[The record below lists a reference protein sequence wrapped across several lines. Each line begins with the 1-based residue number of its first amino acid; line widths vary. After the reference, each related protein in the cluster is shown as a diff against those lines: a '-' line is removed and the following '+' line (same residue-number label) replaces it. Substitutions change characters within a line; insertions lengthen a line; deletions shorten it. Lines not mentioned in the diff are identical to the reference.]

1 MTEKEIRNIFEKF
14 NKQNVLIIGDVMV
27 DAYLFG
33 KVERISP
40 EAPVP
45 VVSVTGRNSRM
56 GGAANVA
63 LNIKSL
69 GGNPI
74 LCSVVGKDIRGKEFV
89 DLMKKEGLVTD
100 GIQVSNH
107 RPTTT
112 KFRIVGNNTQM
123 LRVDE
128 ESTYPISSYE
138 ERPLIRKIRKIIEET
153 RIDIIIMEDYDK
165 GCITENIIEFV
176 QDISEKYNIPVTVD
190 PKRRNFA
197 YYRDLTLLKPNF
209 KELIEGVGKDIENG
223 DIQGIKFA
231 MLELME
237 RNNIKIG
244 MVTLSEHGVLICE
257 RNTQRHIPAEVRN
270 IADVSGAGDTV
281 ISTLSLA
288 MAAGL
293 KPQIAAIL
301 ANLAGGLV
309 CEEVGVVPVNKEQLL
324 KEAIKVLKKEKN

>member
-1 MTEKEIRNIFEKF
+1 MTQKELKAAFEKF
-14 NKQNVLIIGDVMV
+14 NDLNILIIGDVMV

-33 KVERISP
+33 TVDRISP

-45 VVSVTGRNSRM
+45 VVAVTGRNSRM

-63 LNIKSL
+63 LNVKAL
-69 GGNPI
+69 GANPI
-74 LCSVVGKDIRGKEFV
+74 LCSVVGKDVRGKEFQ
-89 DLMKKEGLVTD
+89 DLMKKEGMITD

-112 KFRIVGNNTQM
+112 KFRIVGNNVQM

-128 ESTYPISSYE
+128 ENIYPISSYE
-138 ERPLIRKIRKIIEET
+138 ERPLIKKIQKIIET
-153 RIDIIIMEDYDK
+153 TKIDVIILEDYDK
-165 GCITENIIEFV
+165 GCITENIIEYV
-176 QDISEKYNIPVTVD
+176 TEVSEKYNIPVTVD
-190 PKRRNFA
+190 PKRRNFD
-197 YYRDLTLLKPNF
+197 YYKDLTLLKPNF
-209 KELIEGVGKDIENG
+209 KELIEGVGTHIESG
-223 DIQGIKFA
+223 DIQAIKFA
-231 MLELME
+231 MLDLMK

-257 RNTQRHIPAEVRN
+257 RNTQMHFPAIVRN

-293 KPQIAAIL
+293 SAQKSALL
-301 ANLAGGLV
+301 ANLAGGIV
-309 CEEVGVVPVNKEQLL
+309 CESVGVVPIDKEQLL
-324 KEAIKVLKKEKN
+324 KEAFSVLKKA

>member
-1 MTEKEIRNIFEKF
+1 MTEKEVRKSFEKF
-14 NKQNVLIIGDVMV
+14 NNLNVLIIGDVMV

-33 KVERISP
+33 TVDRISP

-45 VVSVTGRNSRM
+45 VVSVTGRMSRM

-63 LNIKSL
+63 LNVKSL

-74 LCSVVGKDIRGKEFV
+74 LCSVVGKDMRGKEFV
-89 DLMKKEGLVTD
+89 ELMKKEDMITD

-112 KFRIVGNNTQM
+112 KFRIVGNNVQM

-138 ERPLIRKIRKIIEET
+138 ERPLIRKIRKIIEENT
-153 RIDIIIMEDYDK
+153 IDVIIMEDYDK

-176 QDISEKYNIPVTVD
+176 QDVSEKYNIPVTVD
-190 PKRRNFA
+190 PKRRNFDF
-197 YYRDLTLLKPNF
+197 YRDLTVLKPNF
-209 KELIEGVGKDIENG
+209 KELIEGVGLHIENG
-223 DIQGIKFA
+223 DIQAIKFA
-231 MLELME
+231 MMELMKK
-237 RNNIKIG
+237 NNIEIG
-244 MVTLSEHGVLICE
+244 IVTLSEHGILVCE
-257 RNTQRHIPAEVRN
+257 RNTQMHIPAIVRN

-288 MAAGL
+288 MASGL
-293 KPQIAAIL
+293 SAQASAML

-309 CEEVGVVPVNKEQLL
+309 CEQVGVVPVNRDQLF
-324 KEAIKVLKKEKN
+324 KEAVKVLKKAK

>member
-1 MTEKEIRNIFEKF
+1 MTEKEVQKSFEKF
-14 NKQNVLIIGDVMV
+14 NKLNVLIIGDVMV

-33 KVERISP
+33 KVDRISP

-45 VVSVTGRNSRM
+45 VVSVTGRMSRM

-63 LNIKSL
+63 LNVKSL

-74 LCSVVGKDIRGKEFV
+74 LCSVVGKDMRGKEFV
-89 DLMKKEGLVTD
+89 ELMKKEGMITD

-112 KFRIVGNNTQM
+112 KFRIVGNNVQM

-138 ERPLIRKIRKIIEET
+138 ERPLIRKIRKIIQENK
-153 RIDIIIMEDYDK
+153 IDVIIMEDYDK

-176 QDISEKYNIPVTVD
+176 QEVSEKFNIPVTVD
-190 PKRRNFA
+190 PKRRNFD
-197 YYRDLTLLKPNF
+197 YYRDLTVLKPNF
-209 KELIEGVGKDIENG
+209 KELIEGVGKDIESG
-223 DIQGIKFA
+223 DIQAIKFA

-237 RNNIKIG
+237 KNNIKIG
-244 MVTLSEHGVLICE
+244 IVTLSEHGILVCE
-257 RNTQRHIPAEVRN
+257 HNTQLHIPAEVRN

-288 MAAGL
+288 MASGMNAR
-293 KPQIAAIL
+293 ASAML

-309 CEEVGVVPVNKEQLL
+309 CEQVGVVPVDRDRLL
-324 KEAIKVLKKEKN
+324 KEAIKVLKKAK

>member
-1 MTEKEIRNIFEKF
+1 MTEKEVRKSFEKF
-14 NKQNVLIIGDVMV
+14 NNLNVLIIGDVMV

-33 KVERISP
+33 TVDRISP

-45 VVSVTGRNSRM
+45 VVSVTGRMSRM

-63 LNIKSL
+63 LNVKSL

-74 LCSVVGKDIRGKEFV
+74 LCSVVGKDMRGKEFV
-89 DLMKKEGLVTD
+89 ELMKKEDMITD
-100 GIQVSNH
+100 GIHVSNH

-112 KFRIVGNNTQM
+112 KFRIVGNNVQM

-138 ERPLIRKIRKIIEET
+138 ERPLIRKIRKIIEENT
-153 RIDIIIMEDYDK
+153 IDIIIMEDYDK

-176 QDISEKYNIPVTVD
+176 QDVSEKYNIPVTVD
-190 PKRRNFA
+190 PKRRNFD
-197 YYRDLTLLKPNF
+197 YYRDLTVLKPNF
-209 KELIEGVGKDIENG
+209 KELIEGVGLEIENG
-223 DIQGIKFA
+223 DIQAIKFA
-231 MLELME
+231 MMELMKK
-237 RNNIKIG
+237 NNIEIG
-244 MVTLSEHGVLICE
+244 IVTLSEHGILVCE
-257 RNTQRHIPAEVRN
+257 RNTQMHIPAIVRN

-288 MAAGL
+288 MASGL
-293 KPQIAAIL
+293 SAQASAML

-309 CEEVGVVPVNKEQLL
+309 CEQVGVVPVDRDHLL
-324 KEAIKVLKKEKN
+324 KEAIKILKKAK

>member
-1 MTEKEIRNIFEKF
+1 MTEKEVRKSFEKF
-14 NKQNVLIIGDVMV
+14 NNLNVLIIGDVMV

-33 KVERISP
+33 TVDRISP

-45 VVSVTGRNSRM
+45 VVSVTGRMSRM

-63 LNIKSL
+63 LNVKSL

-74 LCSVVGKDIRGKEFV
+74 LCSVVGKDMRGKEFV
-89 DLMKKEGLVTD
+89 ELMKKEDMITD
-100 GIQVSNH
+100 GIHVSNH

-112 KFRIVGNNTQM
+112 KFRIVGNNVQM

-138 ERPLIRKIRKIIEET
+138 ERPLIRKIRKIIEENT
-153 RIDIIIMEDYDK
+153 IDIIIMEDYDK

-176 QDISEKYNIPVTVD
+176 QDVSEKYNIPVTVD
-190 PKRRNFA
+190 PKRRNFD
-197 YYRDLTLLKPNF
+197 YYRDLTVLKPNF
-209 KELIEGVGKDIENG
+209 KELIEGVGLEIENG
-223 DIQGIKFA
+223 DIQAIKFA
-231 MLELME
+231 MMELMKK
-237 RNNIKIG
+237 NNIEIG
-244 MVTLSEHGVLICE
+244 IVTLSEHGILVCE
-257 RNTQRHIPAEVRN
+257 RNTQMHIPAIVRN

-288 MAAGL
+288 MASGL
-293 KPQIAAIL
+293 SAQASAML

-309 CEEVGVVPVNKEQLL
+309 CEQVGVVPVNRDHLL
-324 KEAIKVLKKEKN
+324 KEAIKILKKAK